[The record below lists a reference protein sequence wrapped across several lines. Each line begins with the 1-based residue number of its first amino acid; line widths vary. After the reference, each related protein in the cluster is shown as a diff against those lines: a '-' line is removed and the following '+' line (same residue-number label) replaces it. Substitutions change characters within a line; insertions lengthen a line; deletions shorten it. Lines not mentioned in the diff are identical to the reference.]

1 MFLFNGKN
9 NNLYACGNPVER
21 RKLMTQEGEG
31 KFYGAMP
38 LRKYLEM
45 EIGCRPQPRSY
56 RLGRR
61 HGRAGGRCGVGSV
74 WKFSSIIFISVCEKG
89 SGKEYGDNGHLNSK
103 YSVQ

>member
-38 LRKYLEM
+38 LRRYLEM
-45 EIGCRPQPRSY
+45 EMGCRPPHP
-56 RLGRR
+56 G
-61 HGRAGGRCGVGSV
+61 AA
-74 WKFSSIIFISVCEKG
+74 G
-89 SGKEYGDNGHLNSK
+89 SGADTDGQVGGVVWGACGSSL
-103 YSVQ
+103 

>member
-38 LRKYLEM
+38 LRRYLEM
-45 EIGCRPQPRSY
+45 EIGCRPPPRN
-56 RLGRR
+56 RGLGRR
-61 HGRAGGRCGVGSV
+61 RRRAGGRCGVGSV
-74 WKFSSIIFISVCEKG
+74 WKFSLIIFIFVCVKKVVVKSTG
-89 SGKEYGDNGHLNSK
+89 TMD
-103 YSVQ
+103 V